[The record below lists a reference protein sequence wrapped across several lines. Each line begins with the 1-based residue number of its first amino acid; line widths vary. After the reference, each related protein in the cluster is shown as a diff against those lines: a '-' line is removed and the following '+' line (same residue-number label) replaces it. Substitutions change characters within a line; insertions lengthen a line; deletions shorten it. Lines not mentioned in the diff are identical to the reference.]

1 MASPKI
7 GAPDLEKPVDHLKGV
22 GPKLQALLE
31 KAGIFQ
37 IKDLLFRLPL
47 RYLDR
52 TRITPIGSLRPNQYV
67 LIQGEILA
75 ADILFG
81 RRRSLMV
88 KLGDGTGVTTLRFFH
103 FSQAQKAALSRGKFL
118 RCAGEVRPGRA
129 GLEFYH
135 PEYEF
140 IEEDA
145 PPPSAEL
152 TPVYSTTEGLTQGR
166 LRDLSSQALAM
177 LANSPIEELIL
188 DGPGKE
194 IPLRQALLYLHRPPV
209 DAPVNQLLTGQHP
222 YQKKIVFE
230 ELLAH
235 QLSML
240 MARNRAK
247 SEQAPVLHAKTAEIK
262 QLLGN
267 LSFELTDA
275 QNRVIAEIEQDMQT
289 GHPMLRL
296 LQGDVGSGKTLVAA
310 LSALAS
316 LGSRHP
322 VAVMAPTEILAEQH
336 LEKFESWL
344 QPLGYKVVFLSSK
357 IKGKAREAV
366 LDLIGSGKANLI
378 IGTHALIQKDVNFA
392 KLGLMVIDE
401 QHRFGVNQR
410 LELRNKGL
418 ADGQVP
424 HQLIMTATPIP
435 RTLCMSHYADLDT
448 SIIDELPPGRTPVIT
463 AALPGIRRAEVIERV
478 EAACAEGRQAYWVC
492 TLIEESEELQA
503 QAAEATA
510 NELSI
515 ALPNW
520 SVGLIHGRM
529 KPSEKQRVMH
539 AFHQGEIQILVAT
552 TVIEV
557 GVDVPNASLMIIE
570 NPERLGLSQLHQLRG
585 RVGRGSVESHCVL
598 LYEAPLSETSTVRI
612 RAMRETNDGFKIA
625 DIDLQLRGPGE
636 LLGAR
641 QAGEQG
647 FLMADLGRDADLL
660 PLARQHAETLL
671 ANDPERADRLL
682 ARWLPDSMKYLDA

>member
-1 MASPKI
+1 MASPHI
-7 GAPDLEKPVDHLKGV
+7 GVPDLERPVDQLKGV
-22 GPKLQALLE
+22 GPKLQIFLQ
-31 KAGIFQ
+31 KAGIYQ

-52 TRITPIGSLRPNQYV
+52 TRITPIGSLQPNQYV

-75 ADILFG
+75 SDILFG

-88 KLGDGTGVTTLRFFH
+88 KLGDSTGVTTLRFFH
-103 FSQAQKAALSRGKFL
+103 FSQAQKTGLSRGKFL

-129 GLEFYH
+129 GLELYH

-140 IEEDA
+140 VQEDA

-166 LRDLSSQALAM
+166 LRDLSAQALQV
-177 LANSPIEELIL
+177 LEKSPIEELVKE
-188 DGPGKE
+188 GPGKD
-194 IPLRQALLYLHRPPV
+194 LALKQALLYLHRPPV
-209 DAPVNQLLTGQHP
+209 DAPVKALLTGQHP

-230 ELLAH
+230 ELVAH
-235 QLSML
+235 QVSML
-240 MARNRAK
+240 LARNRSK
-247 SEQAPVLHAKTAEIK
+247 EKQAPVLRTKTEDRDRFFD
-262 QLLGN
+262 QLPFN
-267 LSFELTDA
+267 PTAA
-275 QNRVIAEIEQDMQT
+275 QRRVAAEIEADMQT

-296 LQGDVGSGKTLVAA
+296 LQGDVGSGKTLVAVTA
-310 LSALAS
+310 VLAAT
-316 LGSRHP
+316 GSGFQA
-322 VAVMAPTEILAEQH
+322 AVMAPTEILAEQH

-357 IKGKAREAV
+357 VKGKAREAV
-366 LDLIGSGKANLI
+366 LELIRSGEANLI
-378 IGTHALIQKDVNFA
+378 IGTHALIQGDVEFA
-392 KLGLMVIDE
+392 SLGLMVIDE
-401 QHRFGVNQR
+401 QHRFGVKQR
-410 LELRNKGL
+410 LELRQKGS
-418 ADGQVP
+418 GQWVP

-435 RTLCMSHYADLDT
+435 RTLAMSHYADLDT

-463 AALPGIRRAEVIERV
+463 AALPTLRRTEVVERV
-478 EAACAEGRQAYWVC
+478 NAACAVGRQVYWVC

-510 NELSI
+510 DELSI
-515 ALPNW
+515 ALGEW

-529 KPSEKQRVMH
+529 KPSDKQRVMRE
-539 AFHQGEIQILVAT
+539 FHRGLIQVLVAT

-585 RVGRGSVESHCVL
+585 RVGRGSVESHCL
-598 LYEAPLSETSTVRI
+598 LLFEAPLSESSASRI

-625 DIDLQLRGPGE
+625 DIDLKIRGPGE
-636 LLGAR
+636 LLGSR

-647 FLMADLGRDADLL
+647 FLMADLSRDSDLL
-660 PLARQHAETLL
+660 PLAHDHAKALFRD
-671 ANDPERADRLL
+671 DPDGASRLL
-682 ARWLPDSMKYLDA
+682 HRWLPDSIKYLDA

>member
-7 GAPDLEKPVDHLKGV
+7 GVPDLEKPVDQLKGV
-22 GPKLQALLE
+22 GPKLQVLLQ

-88 KLGDGTGVTTLRFFH
+88 KLGDGTGITVLRFFH

-118 RCAGEVRPGRA
+118 RCAGEVRPGRS

-152 TPVYSTTEGLTQGR
+152 TPVYSTTEGLTQAR
-166 LRDLSSQALAM
+166 LRDLSSQALKI
-177 LANSPIEELIL
+177 LANAPIQELIL

-194 IPLRQALLYLHRPPV
+194 LPLRQALFYLHRPPV
-209 DAPVNQLLTGQHP
+209 DAPVDQLLTGQHP
-222 YQKKIVFE
+222 YQQKIVFE
-230 ELLAH
+230 ELVAH

-247 SEQAPVLHAKTAEIK
+247 SEQAPVLQAKAAEIK
-262 QLLGN
+262 DFLEN
-267 LSFELTDA
+267 LPFELTAA
-275 QNRVIAEIEQDMQT
+275 QNKVIKEIAKDIQA

-310 LSALAS
+310 MSALAA
-316 LGSRHP
+316 LGSGYQ

-344 QPLGYKVVFLSSK
+344 NPLGYKVVFLSSK
-357 IKGKAREAV
+357 IKGKARAAALE
-366 LDLIGSGKANLI
+366 LINSGKANLI
-378 IGTHALIQKDVNFA
+378 IGTHALVQSDVNFA

-418 ADGQVP
+418 AAGQVP

-463 AALPGIRRAEVIERV
+463 AALPGIRRAEVVERV

-492 TLIEESEELQA
+492 TLVEESEELQA

-510 NELSI
+510 DELSM
-515 ALPNW
+515 ALGNW

-529 KPSEKQRVMH
+529 KPSEKQRVMQE
-539 AFHQGEIQILVAT
+539 FHRGDIQVLVAT

-585 RVGRGSVESHCVL
+585 RVGRGNAESHCVM
-598 LYEAPLSETSTVRI
+598 LYEAPLSETSAARI

-636 LLGAR
+636 LLGVR
-641 QAGEQG
+641 QSGDQVL
-647 FLMADLGRDADLL
+647 FLADLSRDSALL
-660 PLARQHAETLL
+660 PEASNYARKILQETPQTATQLL
-671 ANDPERADRLL
+671 Q
-682 ARWLPDSMKYLDA
+682 RWLPDALRYLDA

>member
-7 GAPDLEKPVDHLKGV
+7 GVPDLEKPVDQLKGV
-22 GPKLQALLE
+22 GPKLQVLLQ

-88 KLGDGTGVTTLRFFH
+88 KLGDGTGITVLRFFH

-118 RCAGEVRPGRA
+118 RCAGEVRPGRS

-152 TPVYSTTEGLTQGR
+152 TPVYSTTEGLTQAR
-166 LRDLSSQALAM
+166 LRDLSSQALKI
-177 LANSPIEELIL
+177 LANAPIQELIL

-194 IPLRQALLYLHRPPV
+194 LPLRQALLYLHRPPV
-209 DAPVNQLLTGQHP
+209 DASVDQLLTGQHP
-222 YQKKIVFE
+222 YQQKIVFE
-230 ELLAH
+230 ELVAH

-247 SEQAPVLHAKTAEIK
+247 SEQAPVLQAKAAEIK
-262 QLLGN
+262 DFLGN
-267 LSFELTDA
+267 LPFELTAA
-275 QNRVIAEIEQDMQT
+275 QNKVIKEIAKDMQA

-310 LSALAS
+310 MSALAA
-316 LGSRHP
+316 LGSGYQ

-344 QPLGYKVVFLSSK
+344 NPLGYKVVFLSSK
-357 IKGKAREAV
+357 IKGKARAAALE
-366 LDLIGSGKANLI
+366 LINSGKANLI
-378 IGTHALIQKDVNFA
+378 IGTHALVQSDVNFA

-418 ADGQVP
+418 AAGQVP

-463 AALPGIRRAEVIERV
+463 AALPGIRRAEVVERV

-492 TLIEESEELQA
+492 TLVEESEELQA

-510 NELSI
+510 DELSI
-515 ALPNW
+515 ALGNW

-529 KPSEKQRVMH
+529 KPSEKQRVMQE
-539 AFHQGEIQILVAT
+539 FHRGDIQVLVAT

-585 RVGRGSVESHCVL
+585 RVGRGNAESHCVM
-598 LYEAPLSETSTVRI
+598 LYEAPLSETSAARI

-636 LLGAR
+636 LLGVR
-641 QAGEQG
+641 QSGDQML
-647 FLMADLGRDADLL
+647 FLADLSRDSALL
-660 PLARQHAETLL
+660 PEASNYARKILLETPRTATQLL
-671 ANDPERADRLL
+671 Q
-682 ARWLPDSMKYLDA
+682 RWLPDALRYLDA